1 MGLFLLKISKILL
14 TICACIYCYRKCI
27 LEDKL
32 LSLKMLENKNFK
44 FIENEIKNNKVVLF
58 MKGIKK
64 SPACGFSGTVVAI
77 LNKLGVEFRDINV
90 LFDAELREDLKKFS
104 DWPTFP
110 QLYINGELVGGCDI
124 ARELYQSGELEK
136 MLKVYT
142 R

>member
-1 MGLFLLKISKILL
+1 M
-14 TICACIYCYRKCI
+14 
-27 LEDKL
+27 
-32 LSLKMLENKNFK
+32 
-44 FIENEIKNNKVVLF
+44 
-58 MKGIKK
+58 
-64 SPACGFSGTVVAI
+64 
-77 LNKLGVEFRDINV
+77 NKLGVEFRDINV

-136 MLKVYT
+136 MLKAYT

>member
-1 MGLFLLKISKILL
+1 M
-14 TICACIYCYRKCI
+14 R
-27 LEDKL
+27 
-32 LSLKMLENKNFK
+32 LKMLENKNFT

-58 MKGIKK
+58 MKGTKE

-110 QLYINGELVGGCDI
+110 QLYINAELVGGCDI

-136 MLKVYT
+136 MLKAYT

>member
-1 MGLFLLKISKILL
+1 
-14 TICACIYCYRKCI
+14 
-27 LEDKL
+27 
-32 LSLKMLENKNFK
+32 MLENKNFK
-44 FIENEIKNNKVVLF
+44 FIENEIKNNTVVLF
-58 MKGIKK
+58 MKGTKE

-136 MLKVYT
+136 MLKAYT

>member
-1 MGLFLLKISKILL
+1 
-14 TICACIYCYRKCI
+14 
-27 LEDKL
+27 
-32 LSLKMLENKNFK
+32 MLENKNFT

-58 MKGIKK
+58 MKGTKE

-110 QLYINGELVGGCDI
+110 QLYINAELVGGCDI

-136 MLKVYT
+136 MLKAYT

>member
-1 MGLFLLKISKILL
+1 
-14 TICACIYCYRKCI
+14 
-27 LEDKL
+27 
-32 LSLKMLENKNFK
+32 MLENKNFE
-44 FIENEIKNNKVVLF
+44 FIKNEIKNNKVVLF
-58 MKGIKK
+58 MKGTKE
-64 SPACGFSGTVVAI
+64 SPACGFSETVVAI

-136 MLKVYT
+136 MLKD
-142 R
+142 

>member
-1 MGLFLLKISKILL
+1 M
-14 TICACIYCYRKCI
+14 
-27 LEDKL
+27 
-32 LSLKMLENKNFK
+32 SLKMLENKNFK

-136 MLKVYT
+136 MLKAYT

>member
-1 MGLFLLKISKILL
+1 
-14 TICACIYCYRKCI
+14 
-27 LEDKL
+27 
-32 LSLKMLENKNFK
+32 MLENKNFK

-58 MKGIKK
+58 MKGTKE
-64 SPACGFSGTVVAI
+64 SPACGFSGIVVAI
-77 LNKLGVEFRDINV
+77 LNKLGVEFCDINV

-124 ARELYQSGELEK
+124 VRELYQSGELEK
-136 MLKVYT
+136 MLKAYT

>member
-1 MGLFLLKISKILL
+1 M
-14 TICACIYCYRKCI
+14 A
-27 LEDKL
+27 
-32 LSLKMLENKNFK
+32 ENKNFE

-58 MKGIKK
+58 MKGTKEM
-64 SPACGFSGTVVAI
+64 PACGFSGTVVAI

-124 ARELYQSGELEK
+124 TKELYQSGELEK
-136 MLKVYT
+136 MLKAYT